1 MNVTATLEFVRKN
14 WKEIL
19 IIVCLLLVVGKMRY
33 DYNQLEHA
41 YETSQESLKEQ
52 IAGLQ
57 AIHKEEI
64 RQRDEALNHYKEE
77 IENIEHR
84 HVRELE
90 EFAELRD
97 DTRKEFRNQFIRDP
111 QRLADAIEDIF
122 GFKHV
127 E

>member
-19 IIVCLLLVVGKMRY
+19 IIVCLLIVVGKMRY

-64 RQRDEALNHYKEE
+64 RQRDEALNHYKD
-77 IENIEHR
+77 N
-84 HVRELE
+84 L
-90 EFAELRD
+90 LD
-97 DTRKEFRNQFIRDP
+97 
-111 QRLADAIEDIF
+111 
-122 GFKHV
+122 
-127 E
+127 

>member
-1 MNVTATLEFVRKN
+1 MNVTATLEFARKN

-41 YETSQESLKEQ
+41 YETSQESLREQ

-57 AIHKEEI
+57 AIHTEEI
-64 RQRDEALNHYKEE
+64 RQRDEALNRYKEE
-77 IENIEHR
+77 IENIERR

-90 EFAELRD
+90 ELAELRD
-97 DTRKEFRNQFIRDP
+97 DTRKEFQNQFIRDP